1 MKIFA
6 PGYYKKFKCIAEAC
20 RHSCCIGWEIDV
32 DADAVLRYRALC
44 DRNIL
49 ESIDFSAEA
58 PHFELRADGR
68 CPHLDG
74 RGLCRIICEHGEEY
88 LCDICREHPRFYNFS
103 LDRCEVGLGVSCQEA
118 ARLVLESGDYL
129 TVEEVGERDGEGEL
143 NGFNHVSER
152 EKIYAVL
159 SDLSISYSDRLL
171 DICRRYGIDLLSDA
185 EGRKIISSLE
195 YLDTESEGIFSA
207 YRCDAIPK
215 CEKFCER
222 ALAYFIYRHTGEADS
237 LSDFK
242 MGLGLA
248 LFLERLF
255 ASLLFADGSSEL
267 SSAVEF
273 LRRVSEEIEY
283 SEENIEI
290 IKNEYL

>member
-103 LDRCEVGLGVSCQEA
+103 LDQ
-118 ARLVLESGDYL
+118 
-129 TVEEVGERDGEGEL
+129 
-143 NGFNHVSER
+143 
-152 EKIYAVL
+152 KI
-159 SDLSISYSDRLL
+159 
-171 DICRRYGIDLLSDA
+171 
-185 EGRKIISSLE
+185 K
-195 YLDTESEGIFSA
+195 
-207 YRCDAIPK
+207 
-215 CEKFCER
+215 
-222 ALAYFIYRHTGEADS
+222 
-237 LSDFK
+237 
-242 MGLGLA
+242 
-248 LFLERLF
+248 
-255 ASLLFADGSSEL
+255 
-267 SSAVEF
+267 
-273 LRRVSEEIEY
+273 
-283 SEENIEI
+283 
-290 IKNEYL
+290 